1 MVGNLTEEVIIESMT
16 GEDIGRVADLLIEL
30 QSHLGSIDN
39 FHEITVGRW
48 LKTEFMRMLE
58 WRMAFVAR
66 YKGEIVG
73 TAVLQITPEDN
84 FLDGFV
90 KHKGSLGE
98 IEYLVVT
105 RKYRGCGIGR
115 KLIEASEK
123 YFKDTGCVKIEI
135 SYLETNKP
143 AMDVYTKLGF
153 KPSIRTSAKMIPEN
167 F

>member
-1 MVGNLTEEVIIESMT
+1 MVVDVRNVVIETMT
-16 GEDIGRVADLLIEL
+16 GVDVKDVACLLVEL
-30 QSHLGSIDN
+30 QAHLGAIDN
-39 FHEITVGRW
+39 FHEIMVGRF
-48 LKTEFMRMLE
+48 LESEFERMLE

-123 YFKDTGCVKIEI
+123 YFKDAGCVKIEI
-135 SYLETNKP
+135 SYLETNTA